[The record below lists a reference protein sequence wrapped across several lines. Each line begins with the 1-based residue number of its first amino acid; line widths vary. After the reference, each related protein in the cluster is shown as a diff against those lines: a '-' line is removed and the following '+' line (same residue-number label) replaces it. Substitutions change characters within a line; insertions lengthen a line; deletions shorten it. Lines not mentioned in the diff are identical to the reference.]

1 MAQMKKNR
9 KMGSPDA
16 YAQSTVGKLI
26 LGGFVNL
33 IVAVIAALIAEWL
46 RRREGRKNEGGAR
59 RRPLKIYI
67 WILPILF
74 FMLAIVLFI
83 TACLL
88 SRTPELK
95 VSSFYFPSGKVG
107 DIGDVTFGTGKF
119 TYEPLGR
126 GSHEYEWKYNE
137 DGSVNQNPAGF
148 AGVCWL
154 NPAGNFGTMSGG
166 GKDLSAYN
174 KIHWEGRSLGDPV
187 NVEFFIGGVTWIWG
201 KDDDGKPK
209 IVEPPYP
216 GVPKYGLGTHKL
228 TSDWQEFD
236 VPLGVEKEDLDPV
249 ICGFGWVA
257 SWGNNDVQLDEDGT
271 GPVEKKKFEFEI
283 REIRYEKG
291 D

>member
-1 MAQMKKNR
+1 MYAIVAAIIGGFCIILAAVLGPIVEHTLRKKR
-9 KMGSPDA
+9 SRQGRGVKDGGSP
-16 YAQSTVGKLI
+16 STWKLKGKGRVIIIIIRLTLAI
-26 LGGFVNL
+26 AGIANLGISLSSWLLPPV
-33 IVAVIAALIAEWL
+33 AALD
-46 RRREGRKNEGGAR
+46 
-59 RRPLKIYI
+59 
-67 WILPILF
+67 
-74 FMLAIVLFI
+74 V
-83 TACLL
+83 
-88 SRTPELK
+88 SR
-95 VSSFYFPSGKVG
+95 FYFPSGKVG
-107 DIGDVTFGTGKF
+107 DIGDVSFGTGRF
-119 TYEPLGR
+119 IYEPLGR
-126 GSHEYEWKYNE
+126 EPHEYEWKYNE
-137 DGSVNQNPAGF
+137 DGSLNPNPAEF

-166 GKDLSAYN
+166 GKDLSDYN

-201 KDDDGKPK
+201 KDSDGKPK

-216 GVPKYGLGTHKL
+216 GVPKYGLGTYKL

-236 VPLGVEKEDLDPV
+236 VPLHIGKADLKRV

-257 SWGNNDVQLDEDGT
+257 SWGNNDVQLNEDGT